1 MNTQRAS
8 LAAALLACLA
18 LAACGGSGDTATAPA
33 GSSTSSSSTS
43 TTADG
48 PSNDDL
54 RRAFEQALMMLLTQ
68 QEGLTH
74 AQAQCAI
81 DALAE
86 SVTDEQLQAGLDEIR
101 TTGEPPKDLID
112 QAFDAG
118 AACAGE

>member
-1 MNTQRAS
+1 MNAQRAS
-8 LAAALLACLA
+8 PAAALLACLA
-18 LAACGGSGDTATAPA
+18 LAACGGGDTSTAPA
-33 GSSTSSSSTS
+33 ASTTSSSSSS